1 MKLDFDCTIVGAG
14 VVGLAIGSYV
24 SQKKRKVLIIERNK
38 TFGEENSSRNSGVIH
53 AGIYYPNNSL
63 KAKLCKI
70 GNKMIYKYAKKK
82 KINYLNCGKFII
94 SQNNSEEKKLLEIKK
109 NAQENGVNLVYLDK
123 KDMGK
128 IEPNIMCHSAL
139 LSKSSGII
147 DVHDFMSNLV
157 IDIEK
162 NNGQIVYNQEVSF
175 IEQLNS
181 KINFMIKKYDQVF
194 TTNYLINSA

>member
-70 GNKMIYKYAKKK
+70 GNKMLYKYAKKK

-162 NNGQIVYNQEVSF
+162 
-175 IEQLNS
+175 
-181 KINFMIKKYDQVF
+181 
-194 TTNYLINSA
+194 TTAR

>member
-1 MKLDFDCTIVGAG
+1 
-14 VVGLAIGSYV
+14 
-24 SQKKRKVLIIERNK
+24 
-38 TFGEENSSRNSGVIH
+38 
-53 AGIYYPNNSL
+53 
-63 KAKLCKI
+63 
-70 GNKMIYKYAKKK
+70 MIYKYAKKK

-123 KDMGK
+123 KEMGE

-162 NNGQIVYNQEVSF
+162 NNGQ
-175 IEQLNS
+175 
-181 KINFMIKKYDQVF
+181 
-194 TTNYLINSA
+194 